1 MASRK
6 KGFTEAQFAKWI
18 KEGRGSGEHADYKPW
33 LTVRDLPSLGRVHRV
48 FGLKSKRTH
57 HLLSDLELS
66 VFLMLEWHSEVTQ
79 IREQFPLERGTT
91 RKLAFY
97 AGIKHPNVAGID
109 QYMSS
114 DFLIDSTDEKQPRF
128 ALQAKYVSALNDART
143 VEKLELERRYWAE
156 KEYPWYLVTEREIPP
171 VVFKN
176 IQWLYSAQ
184 RDDEEGV
191 ELSQQQLEFY
201 AHHFEKNP
209 NKTIIAICKELDAA
223 YDLLLGESLYEVRKL
238 LAKRYFTFD
247 IFIPSTKLKAKD
259 LQAGDLGFIREVYL
273 VSNQ

>member
-18 KEGRGSGEHADYKPW
+18 KEGRGCGEHADYKPW
-33 LTVRDLPSLGRVHRV
+33 LTVRELPSLGRVHRV

-91 RKLAFY
+91 RKLAFD

-209 NKTIIAICKELDAA
+209 DKTIIAICKELDAA
-223 YDLLLGESLYEVRKL
+223 YDLPLGESLYEVRRL
-238 LAKRYFTFD
+238 LAKRYFSFD
-247 IFIPSTKLKAKD
+247 IFIPTTKLKACD
-259 LQAGDLGFIREVYL
+259 LKAGELGFIREAYL

>member
-1 MASRK
+1 MASKK

-48 FGLKSKRTH
+48 FGHKSRRTH
-57 HLLSDLELS
+57 HLLSDLELAA
-66 VFLMLEWHSEVTQ
+66 FLLLEWHSEVTQ
-79 IREQFPLERGTT
+79 IREQFPLERDTT
-91 RKLAFY
+91 RRLAVE
-97 AGIKHPNVAGID
+97 AGIKHSNMGGID

-114 DFLIDSTDEKQPRF
+114 DFLVDSTDEHEPVF
-128 ALQAKYVSALNDART
+128 VLQAKYASALGDART
-143 VEKLELERRYWAE
+143 VEKLEVERRYWAE
-156 KEYPWYLVTEREIPP
+156 KEYPWYLVTEREIHP

-176 IQWLYSAQ
+176 IQWFYPAQ
-184 RDDEEGV
+184 RDDEEGM
-191 ELSQQQLEFY
+191 ELALQQIEFY

-247 IFIPSTKLKAKD
+247 IFIPITKLKAKD
-259 LQAGDLGFIREVYL
+259 LRAGDLGFIREVYL

>member
-18 KEGRGSGEHADYKPW
+18 KEGRGSGEQADYKPW
-33 LTVRDLPSLGRVHRV
+33 LTVRDLPSLGRIHRV
-48 FGLKSKRTH
+48 FGHKSRRTH
-57 HLLSDLELS
+57 HLLSDLELAA
-66 VFLMLEWHSEVTQ
+66 FLLLEWHSEVTQ
-79 IREQFPLERGTT
+79 IREQFSLERDTT
-91 RKLAFY
+91 RRLAVE
-97 AGIKHPNVAGID
+97 AGIKHSNIAGVD

-114 DFLIDSTDEKQPRF
+114 DFLVDTTDEQEPRF
-128 ALQAKYVSALNDART
+128 VWQAKYASALGDART
-143 VEKLELERRYWAE
+143 VEKLEVERRYWAE
-156 KEYPWYLVTEREIPP
+156 KEYPWYLVTEREIPD

-176 IQWLYSAQ
+176 IKWLYPAQ
-184 RDDEEGV
+184 RDDEEDM
-191 ELSQQQLEFY
+191 ELALQQIEFY

-209 NKTIIAICKELDAA
+209 NKTLIAICKELDAA
-223 YDLLLGESLYEVRKL
+223 YDLPLGESLYEVRKL